1 MIQKLLRAAYTVARS
16 FGSGMR
22 RWVTR
27 FFAVLIVWENISIRE
42 KVILGCLVVHIGHRQ
57 KDCLLSRRDRTK
69 AHGVHVPFLSEAQT
83 DSQK

>member
-1 MIQKLLRAAYTVARS
+1 VIQKLLKAVYTVARS

-27 FFAVLIVWENISIRE
+27 FFAVLIVWGNVSIRE
-42 KVILGCLVVHIGHRQ
+42 KVCADIHIGHRQ

-69 AHGVHVPFLSEAQT
+69 AHRVHVPFLSEAQT